1 MGMWG
6 TINFFAI
13 GSEQAQDQAAIFA
26 PINGVTPP
34 RLSIEQLLP
43 SSPFS
48 EPKFRVCTVAH

>member
-26 PINGVTPP
+26 ANQWSYTSALVD
-34 RLSIEQLLP
+34 
-43 SSPFS
+43 
-48 EPKFRVCTVAH
+48 